1 MNLPLPL
8 PKPLLKSHREV
19 PYLSNNPEGLLL
31 VALTQSATLVNFSR
45 LALKS
50 RELCLKLGGTLPPEG
65 KSHSGGTLMLGG
77 NFKLDSTTNHKDKLC
92 PWHPTRGASLF
103 KAIHMP
109 PQDKLCLP
117 HLTHGAF
124 LSKEI
129 HTSRQDKIRRL
140 RNKIL
145 MDKCPTQPSTLKTH
159 PVILRSHKLLTIIQ
173 ILCTLAKTNPT

>member
-1 MNLPLPL
+1 M
-8 PKPLLKSHREV
+8 V
-19 PYLSNNPEGLLL
+19 
-31 VALTQSATLVNFSR
+31 VLTQSATLVNLPR

-50 RELCLKLGGTLPPEG
+50 RELCLMLGGTLPLEG
-65 KSHSGGTLMLGG
+65 KSHLGGTLMLGG
-77 NFKLDSTTNHKDKLC
+77 NLKPESTTSHKEKLC
-92 PWHPTRGASLF
+92 LWHPTRGASLF

-117 HLTHGAF
+117 HLTHGTF

-140 RNKIL
+140 RNNLL

-159 PVILRSHKLLTIIQ
+159 PVILRSHRLLKTLQ
-173 ILCTLAKTNPT
+173 ILCTLAKTNLT